1 MKDKRETEIGRDE
14 FLKLSTEEIYQ
25 IVQQEKRPKVGI
37 FVADGN
43 RRLVMCRTR
52 LSPNS
57 DEFYSEY
64 ARFFVDS
71 LQECLNIFFD
81 HGLETLFFPL
91 FGPSLLLRK
100 NKFQSITL
108 PNAYQKIFQADEW
121 FQFYNEKGIRVKT
134 YGDMSQ
140 LEKIDVNRLN
150 FTKGINQMVERTALH
165 DKHTLF
171 FGFMSENTP
180 GMEVPQLIIDFYKNN
195 NRAPILQE
203 MVEIYYRESIPPA
216 DFLLFSD
223 KISTRALPPLIS
235 SQHTQM
241 YYLPV
246 PGFLGLNT
254 TTFRKVLYDLLFFH
268 PQDSIPEYT
277 DNHLK
282 NIENLDRFY
291 QQHKNTI
298 IGIKKNI
305 GKFMDIDL

>member
-1 MKDKRETEIGRDE
+1 MNKEAEIGREE
-14 FLKLSTEEIYQ
+14 FLELPTGDIRK
-25 IVQQEKRPKVGI
+25 IVQDQQKPRVGI

-52 LSPNS
+52 LSPKS

-81 HGLETLFFPL
+81 HGLEILFFPL

-108 PNAYQKIFQADEW
+108 PNAYHKIFQTDEW

-150 FTKGINQMVERTALH
+150 FTKGINQMVEKTAPH
-165 DKHTLF
+165 DKHILF

-180 GMEVPQLIIDFYKNN
+180 GMEMPQLIIDFYKNN
-195 NRAPILQE
+195 NRTPIPRE
-203 MVEIYYRESIPPA
+203 MVEIYYGESIPPT
-216 DFLLFSD
+216 DFLLLSD
-223 KISTRALPPLIS
+223 KLSTRALPPLIS
-235 SQHTQM
+235 TQHTQI

-282 NIENLDRFY
+282 NIESLDKFY
-291 QQHKNTI
+291 QQHKNTV

-305 GKFMDIDL
+305 GKFIDKDI

>member
-1 MKDKRETEIGRDE
+1 MNRESEIGRE
-14 FLKLSTEEIYQ
+14 KFLELPTGDIRKM
-25 IVQQEKRPKVGI
+25 VQEQQKPRAGI

-52 LSPNS
+52 LSPKS

-64 ARFFVDS
+64 ARFFVYS
-71 LQECLNIFFD
+71 LRECLNIFFD

-108 PNAYQKIFQADEW
+108 PNAYQKIFQSDEW
-121 FQFYNEKGIRVKT
+121 FQFYKEKGIKVKT

-150 FTKGINQMVERTALH
+150 FIKGINQMVERTALY
-165 DKHTLF
+165 DNHTLF

-180 GMEVPQLIIDFYKNN
+180 GMEMPQLIIDFYKNN
-195 NRAPILQE
+195 NRAPIFRE
-203 MVEIYYRESIPPA
+203 MVEIYYGESIPSA
-216 DFLLFSD
+216 DFLVFSD
-223 KISTRALPPLIS
+223 KLSIRALPPLIS
-235 SQHTQM
+235 TQHTQM

-254 TTFRKVLYDLLFFH
+254 ITFRKVLYDLLFYH

-282 NIENLDRFY
+282 NIESLDRFY

-305 GKFMDIDL
+305 GKFMDIDP